1 MTSRSRRLVE
11 IACNKS
17 QIEIN
22 ALNTME
28 LNNSIF
34 ETIMNFKD
42 FNTEKF
48 DVPKASIHTVDE
60 IIYSDISRDTND
72 WVPPN
77 RAKSVQSF
85 EINIDEPGCLRELFT
100 LQNVIPTINNE
111 SDVNIEAYE
120 DNNIILEISNS
131 DQDSIDE
138 IDVVGKAG
146 LKQRKI
152 QINNHMLK
160 KKQKLKGDGKYV
172 KPDPCKKGC
181 RNNCSMKLTEEARE
195 AIFKEYWN
203 LENKMRQR
211 DFLLNCT
218 NTINVKR
225 SRVVNSRKKTT
236 KVHYLFFQSEEPQVC
251 QQYLLKTLDISQK
264 MLNNAVKKQSPVRMA
279 GADQRKN
286 KTTEE
291 DLRNI
296 DTFIQKLP
304 AVQ

>member
-1 MTSRSRRLVE
+1 MTSRRLIE

-17 QIEIN
+17 QTEIN

-28 LNNSIF
+28 LNNSVF
-34 ETIMNFKD
+34 KTIMNFKD

-48 DVPKASIHTVDE
+48 DVPKASTYTVDE
-60 IIYSDISRDTND
+60 TIYIDISRDTDD

-85 EINIDEPGCLRELFT
+85 EINIDEPGCSRELFT

-146 LKQRKI
+146 LKRRKI
-152 QINNHMLK
+152 QINNQERTNKK
-160 KKQKLKGDGKYV
+160 KKQKLRGDGKYV

-203 LENKMRQR
+203 FENKMRQR

-218 NTINVKR
+218 NTIDVKR

-236 KVHYLFFQSEEPQVC
+236 KVHYLFFQSEEYQVC

-264 MLNNAVKKQSPVRMA
+264 MLNNAVKKQSPVGMA
-279 GADQRKN
+279 GA
-286 KTTEE
+286 
-291 DLRNI
+291 

-304 AVQ
+304 AFQ